1 LGRVASRA
9 TFCRD
14 AERHFYDIDGFV
26 EASDRDYEPVRDAL
40 QLMNLG
46 RPK

>member
-1 LGRVASRA
+1 LDRVASRA

-26 EASDRDYEPVRDAL
+26 EASDRDYNLVRDAL
-40 QLMNLG
+40 QFMTVG